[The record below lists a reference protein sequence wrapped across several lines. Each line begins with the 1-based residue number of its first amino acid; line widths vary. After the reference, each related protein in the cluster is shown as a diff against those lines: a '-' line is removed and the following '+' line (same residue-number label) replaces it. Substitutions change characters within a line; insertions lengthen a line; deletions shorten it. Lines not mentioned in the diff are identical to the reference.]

1 MPRLYWY
8 IPGPSGAKQLLYRL
22 CLFQKYIFYITFT
35 EFWHKH
41 ARRVIF
47 VDKQSSQILG
57 KRKQEKWLTAE
68 RIILKTEMTLNTW
81 HHAWLTDEDTGRKL
95 RQYHNNKVIQHA
107 FTMKG
112 IRSRQVRRGGE
123 ARRWTLLVAD
133 LIHVTD
139 GQHKV
144 SVYFES
150 GQLANLRI
158 KYLGLIITSCEQL
171 AGIRS

>member
-1 MPRLYWY
+1 M
-8 IPGPSGAKQLLYRL
+8 
-22 CLFQKYIFYITFT
+22 
-35 EFWHKH
+35 
-41 ARRVIF
+41 
-47 VDKQSSQILG
+47 DKQSSQILG

-112 IRSRQVRRGGE
+112 IRSRQVRRGGGSE
-123 ARRWTLLVAD
+123 KMDTPSSRESRAVD

-139 GQHKV
+139 GQ
-144 SVYFES
+144 
-150 GQLANLRI
+150 Q
-158 KYLGLIITSCEQL
+158 
-171 AGIRS
+171 

>member
-112 IRSRQVRRGGE
+112 IRSRQVRRGGGGGSE
-123 ARRWTLLVAD
+123 KMDTPSSRESRAVD

-139 GQHKV
+139 GQ
-144 SVYFES
+144 
-150 GQLANLRI
+150 Q
-158 KYLGLIITSCEQL
+158 
-171 AGIRS
+171 